1 MPGSCVESSHMV
13 RMISSELCRRRMKVA
28 FTPHLPECSCEFVI
42 QRDDVFCVKPVE
54 R

>member
-1 MPGSCVESSHMV
+1 MA

-42 QRDDVFCVKPVE
+42 QRDDVFGVKLAK

>member
-1 MPGSCVESSHMV
+1 MA

-28 FTPHLPECSCEFVI
+28 FAPHLPECSYEFVI
-42 QRDDVFCVKPVE
+42 HRDDVFGVKPAE